1 MTKIGIAGATG
12 YTGMELVRLLLG
24 HPSAEITQLT
34 SETHQGK
41 NIAEVVPSLAGHLDC
56 ELVPLTSLKKSGLD
70 IVFLA
75 LPHTEAMAVAPG
87 HLAGGA
93 RVIDLSAD
101 HRLKDAALYREWYQV
116 EHVNPGALEEAV
128 YGLPE
133 IYREAIRP
141 ARLVA
146 NPGCYPTSVIL
157 AVLPLLK
164 NGWVNAET
172 LIADCKSGVTGAGRK
187 LTLGTHYPE
196 CNEGVAAYNLGRHRH
211 TPEIEQEI
219 SAALGQKVQVT
230 FSPHLMPMSR
240 GMLATVYASLV
251 ADKTAEELTRHY
263 REYYSKEPFV
273 RVLDAGRSASTK
285 NVTGSNHCDIG
296 LTVDR
301 GRVII
306 TSAIDNLVKGASGQ
320 AVHNMNLMLGIEE
333 TTALGA
339 PGMYP

>member
-1 MTKIGIAGATG
+1 MIKVGIAGATG
-12 YTGMELVRLLLG
+12 YTGLELVRLLLG
-24 HPSAEITQLT
+24 HPAVEIAALT
-34 SETHQGK
+34 SETYQGQK
-41 NIAEVVPSLAGHLDC
+41 IAEVFPSLAGHLDG
-56 ELVPLTSLKKSGLD
+56 ELVPLESMAAWDVEIL
-70 IVFLA
+70 FLA
-75 LPHTEAMAVAPG
+75 LPHNTSMAKMPG
-87 HLAGGA
+87 LLTGKT

-101 HRLKDAALYREWYQV
+101 FRLRAAELYPRWYQV
-116 EHVNPGALEEAV
+116 EHPHPEMLTDAV

-133 IYREAIRP
+133 IYRDKIRT

-146 NPGCYPTSVIL
+146 NPGCYPTSVLL

-164 NGWVNAET
+164 SGWSDADT

-196 CNEGVAAYNLGRHRH
+196 CNEGVAAYNVGRHRH

-219 SAALGQKVQVT
+219 SAALGREVRVT

-240 GMLATVYASLV
+240 GMLATVYMNLTEG
-251 ADKTAEELTRHY
+251 KTAEDLTDHY
-263 REYYSKEPFV
+263 REFYKREPFV
-273 RVLDAGRSASTK
+273 RVLDAGKSASTK
-285 NVTGSNHCDIG
+285 NVAYSNHCDIG

-333 TTALGA
+333 TLALGS
-339 PGMYP
+339 PGMFP